1 MGIQNANKVRV
12 FISSNCDSKEDK
24 QNGNTKYG
32 VMRRSLKLLLESTEV
47 CDVYVLRKEPQVAM
61 MLYLPI

>member
-47 CDVYVLRKEPQVAM
+47 CDV
-61 MLYLPI
+61 